1 MSAKSIVLVAIGV
14 VSMYCATIW
23 AHTESEYL
31 NMARNMIGT
40 LQSLDWECEE
50 ELLERQESDDPL
62 YHWDYTSQDDFFGF
76 FVTNGWTRTE
86 CEMAFDKYL
95 SWISTNNMSAVDSQ
109 DRMFARGA
117 LAQCRDMKYTKA
129 LDTIRTYAL
138 NTTAI
143 DRVTVIGR
151 AVQFGGVDEA
161 SASFVEAIVTNKAQ
175 FSYHDISWAIP
186 AYCDK
191 LRSVNT
197 NDAEAVAIRA
207 RGARLFYANRLEW
220 PDASALDLRRF
231 RDMISVPTALTMRTM
246 FYRGLRTTTGGPCE
260 TTLSQLQTSFFRQGD
275 RLLNSSWTNPLRPNG
290 IDATSLRR

>member
-151 AVQFGGVDEA
+151 AVQFGGVDES

-220 PDASALDLRRF
+220 PDASALDDVF
-231 RDMISVPTALTMRTM
+231 VAAFPGYDFS
-246 FYRGLRTTTGGPCE
+246 
-260 TTLSQLQTSFFRQGD
+260 SN
-275 RLLNSSWTNPLRPNG
+275 RLDYANHVLSWTTNNDWRAMRDHFVAITNQLHSLGLPLVELNLDESSPNHE
-290 IDATSLRR
+290 

>member
-1 MSAKSIVLVAIGV
+1 MRAQSMILAAIGAA
-14 VSMYCATIW
+14 SLYCLTAS

-31 NMARNMIGT
+31 YKARDMIGT
-40 LQSLDWECEE
+40 LLSSGWDSEE
-50 ELLERQESDDPL
+50 EMLENQQSNDPL
-62 YHWDYTSQDDFFGF
+62 YHWNYTSQDGFFGF
-76 FVTNGWTRTE
+76 FVTNGWTRAE
-86 CEMAFDKYL
+86 GEMAFDKYL

-220 PDASALDLRRF
+220 PDASALDDVF
-231 RDMISVPTALTMRTM
+231 VAALPGYD
-246 FYRGLRTTTGGPCE
+246 F
-260 TTLSQLQTSFFRQGD
+260 SSN
-275 RLLNSSWTNPLRPNG
+275 RLDYANHVLSWTTNNDWRAMRDHFVAITNQLLSSGQPLSVITVGVP
-290 IDATSLRR
+290 

>member
-76 FVTNGWTRTE
+76 FVTNGWTRAE

-207 RGARLFYANRLEW
+207 RGARLFYANRLLMTCLLW
-220 PDASALDLRRF
+220 RF
-231 RDMISVPTALTMRTM
+231 PDMISAPTALTMRTM

-260 TTLSQLQTSFFRQGD
+260 TTLSQLQTSFIPWVC
-275 RLLNSSWTNPLRPNG
+275 RLLN
-290 IDATSLRR
+290 

>member
-1 MSAKSIVLVAIGV
+1 MRAQSMILAAIGAA
-14 VSMYCATIW
+14 SLYCLTAS

-31 NMARNMIGT
+31 YKARDMIGT
-40 LQSLDWECEE
+40 LLSSGWDSEE
-50 ELLERQESDDPL
+50 EMLENQQSNDPL
-62 YHWDYTSQDDFFGF
+62 YHWNYTSQDDFFGF
-76 FVTNGWTRTE
+76 FVTNGCTRAE

-191 LRSVNT
+191 LRSINT
-197 NDAEAVAIRA
+197 NDAEKVAIRA

-220 PDASALDLRRF
+220 PDASALDDVF
-231 RDMISVPTALTMRTM
+231 VAAFPGYDFS
-246 FYRGLRTTTGGPCE
+246 
-260 TTLSQLQTSFFRQGD
+260 SN
-275 RLLNSSWTNPLRPNG
+275 RLDYANHVLSWTTNNDWRAMRDHFVAITNQLLSSGQPLSVITVGVP
-290 IDATSLRR
+290 

>member
-1 MSAKSIVLVAIGV
+1 MRAQSMILAAIGAA
-14 VSMYCATIW
+14 SLYCLTAS

-31 NMARNMIGT
+31 YKARDMIGT
-40 LQSLDWECEE
+40 LLSSGWDSEE
-50 ELLERQESDDPL
+50 EMLENQQSNDPL
-62 YHWDYTSQDDFFGF
+62 YHWNYTSQDGFFGF
-76 FVTNGWTRTE
+76 FVTNGWTRAE

-220 PDASALDLRRF
+220 PDASALDDVF
-231 RDMISVPTALTMRTM
+231 VAALPGYD
-246 FYRGLRTTTGGPCE
+246 F
-260 TTLSQLQTSFFRQGD
+260 SSN
-275 RLLNSSWTNPLRPNG
+275 RLDYANHVLSWTTNNDWRAMRDHFVAITNQLLSSGQPLSVITVGVP
-290 IDATSLRR
+290 